1 MPMLTTWYFI
11 LPGALSVLYC
21 FTQYRSFSALGFS
34 SRTAKIIC
42 LTPTVAEC
50 VLVMLW
56 AALGYPLPVAY
67 LLAYLCRAVRLL
79 GMGHIQMKNWF
90 VLNLSYVNTIAL
102 HLSFI
107 GGLALFQNVTMHTL
121 LQSPFWRAASLSVV
135 LASSVIEDTLFL
147 RWPNFSTLLS
157 AEAESAEARPFMAFL
172 WFCTGYLLVDSLL
185 CMVELE
191 PLYPPLFLI
200 GSSAVLMFILIR
212 FLLHINAIIRN
223 EHYKDEHDRLEAR
236 LEAAQ
241 EDAGAL
247 KRVVDKDTLTGAFSR
262 RYIIERIS
270 AMIESRSAFS
280 LAFVDLDGL
289 KQINDQEGHDAG
301 DRYLMGFVRALEDH
315 LREGD
320 QLARVGGDEFVV
332 LMPGCDVESARRR
345 IHEIR
350 TAFEKKDGVDRK
362 FLFSFGATSLHPGEE
377 RNAEV
382 LLQDA
387 DRAMYQDKRQRR
399 QERGCPQ

>member
-157 AEAESAEARPFMAFL
+157 AEAESAEARRVPGGGG
-172 WFCTGYLLVDSLL
+172 CTRVW
-185 CMVELE
+185 
-191 PLYPPLFLI
+191 
-200 GSSAVLMFILIR
+200 
-212 FLLHINAIIRN
+212 
-223 EHYKDEHDRLEAR
+223 
-236 LEAAQ
+236 
-241 EDAGAL
+241 AGA
-247 KRVVDKDTLTGAFSR
+247 RPPA
-262 RYIIERIS
+262 
-270 AMIESRSAFS
+270 
-280 LAFVDLDGL
+280 
-289 KQINDQEGHDAG
+289 
-301 DRYLMGFVRALEDH
+301 
-315 LREGD
+315 
-320 QLARVGGDEFVV
+320 ARVT
-332 LMPGCDVESARRR
+332 PRRAVESARYCLSQQIQGGDQRQC
-345 IHEIR
+345 
-350 TAFEKKDGVDRK
+350 
-362 FLFSFGATSLHPGEE
+362 L
-377 RNAEV
+377 AE
-382 LLQDA
+382 LLA
-387 DRAMYQDKRQRR
+387 RQV
-399 QERGCPQ
+399 GLCG